1 MRDISLD
8 QLLVFINVSEHGSF
22 SAAARHLH
30 RAQSAIS
37 YAIANLEEQLEVELF
52 DRSRRKPR
60 LTPAGEALLVDAR
73 EVVERVDLLSARA
86 RGFSEG
92 IEPKIGVAV
101 HMVFPLK
108 LLVNVLNAFNEEFP
122 SVSLVMHSEI
132 LGGVT
137 RLVEEGKCDIG
148 ISSAI
153 DPFSHTLSAEPIAA
167 FPTLPVAAPDH
178 PLVSIG
184 EEEGLDLSVVAK
196 HTQIVVRDRYEST
209 PDREFGVLSEHTW
222 RVADVHT
229 KVALLKGGLGWGHI
243 PVHLVHDELIR
254 GELVPLH
261 ITGAENLKK
270 IPIYGIHRT
279 SEPPG
284 PAGRWLLE
292 NLTLAAREAVQSCQA
307 MQPDPF

>member
-1 MRDISLD
+1 MKDISLD

-30 RAQSAIS
+30 RAQSAVS
-37 YAIANLEEQLEVELF
+37 YAIANLEEQLGLELF

-92 IEPKIGVAV
+92 IEPKLAVAV

-108 LLVNVLNAFNEEFP
+108 LLVNVLNAFREEFP

-153 DPFSHTLSAEPIAA
+153 DPFSHTLTAESIAS
-167 FPTLPVAAPDH
+167 FPTLPVASPDH
-178 PLVSIG
+178 PLACDG
-184 EEEGLDLSVVAK
+184 ELDVGAVAK
-196 HTQIVVRDRYEST
+196 HTQIEVLDRYETT
-209 PDREFGVLSEHTW
+209 PERDFGVLSEHTW

-229 KVALLKGGLGWGHI
+229 KIAMLEGGLGWGHI
-243 PVHLVHDELIR
+243 PVHLVHEQLHR
-254 GELVPLH
+254 GALVPLK

-307 MQPDPF
+307 MRYDDAL